1 MGIRNDDYIEIE
13 LGSIEK
19 YTGCAELRKFLLYT
33 FATEECKTKLR
44 YFVETLA
51 DGKRIYIERPGRL
64 KKEDNVWIYVE
75 ELIKR
80 QNTNDKPPSHIDVH
94 EDLQLKKD
102 NLPPN
107 DYGKLIQAIT
117 DIHDLKTF
125 EQAYSNVK
133 GLPCHGWP
141 YELTLKL
148 VRWFFIEQDLT
159 YWAGQGRGMLYNAI
173 KEV

>member
-1 MGIRNDDYIEIE
+1 MPLYCVFLCSCSFVIP
-13 LGSIEK
+13 LGSI
-19 YTGCAELRKFLLYT
+19 R
-33 FATEECKTKLR
+33 
-44 YFVETLA
+44 FVETLA

-64 KKEDNVWIYVE
+64 NKGCDFVIYVE
-75 ELIKR
+75 DLIKW
-80 QNTNDKPPSHIDVH
+80 QNGNDKAPSHNDLL

-125 EQAYSNVK
+125 EQSYSNVK

>member
-19 YTGCAELRKFLLYT
+19 YTGRAELRKFLLYT
-33 FATEECKTKLR
+33 YTTEECKTKLR
-44 YFVETLA
+44 YFVETQA

-64 KKEDNVWIYVE
+64 NKGCDFVIYVE
-75 ELIKR
+75 DLIKW
-80 QNTNDKPPSHIDVH
+80 QNGNDKAPSHNDLL